1 VSSITRDFATRRSGA
16 PERNAGVLLLHPA
29 SRSPA
34 AAGPTTATTATER
47 LVERC
52 VATGCSAV
60 VARRLLRTRRCWPL
74 ASALALSY

>member
-52 VATGCSAV
+52 VATGAQQSSPADSCGPADAGHSH
-60 VARRLLRTRRCWPL
+60 RHWR
-74 ASALALSY
+74 